1 MASLKKLSPVTK
13 APQEEEKKEKVD
25 PEESKKVEAPVQDVI
40 VLGNEQQEEAT
51 AEKDPKVKAE
61 VQLYFYLWGFAFGEY
76 WPSESISCR
85 FHPTL
90 AVNITVFT
98 FNQSGGQPLRYH
110 QPSSLHQFGGQPLRY
125 H

>member
-13 APQEEEKKEKVD
+13 APQEEEKQEKVD
-25 PEESKKVEAPVQDVI
+25 PAESKKVEAPVEDEI
-40 VLGNEQQEEAT
+40 VLGKEQQEEAT

-76 WPSESISCR
+76 LPWESTSSR

-90 AVNITVFT
+90 AVSLTVFAGG
-98 FNQSGGQPLRYH
+98 SWREGQPR
-110 QPSSLHQFGGQPLRY
+110 GRGW
-125 H
+125 